1 MRSAM
6 TRRTVGVTS
15 ERAAQDPTRGVDVE
29 GAAPADA
36 GEVVDSPAMWDAH
49 VARCLDGL
57 SAPARRLVEV
67 GAVIGSSFTIA
78 DAAEVL
84 GQPVGSLMAAVE
96 EAVDRGALVLT
107 PASIE
112 FRHEGIRRVA
122 YDAVPSALVTALHR
136 QIGELLLPR
145 REWAAAADHLMRG
158 VTAGDPVAA
167 AGLERVARH
176 VRTSSPEWASEL
188 ALRALA
194 LTDAADVDRFAR
206 SATVVESLVTAG
218 RLEEADYLAR
228 RALGSHGLPAPVAAR
243 LRLAVATLLLFS
255 GRPRPAVVEI
265 RSILSDTLV
274 PGSLRAPAELILVWT
289 MLALDDWP
297 GAASQVEAIL
307 SGGGDR
313 DEVLSPALA
322 ALGVITWRD
331 GVVADGLALA
341 RAAVLRCDREPPVTG
356 EPFARAC
363 LARILTSVG
372 ELDEAT
378 QVIESAQAGI
388 GAAGDTLWSAAPAL
402 AAARVDLAAGRL
414 DAASASAHAAVD
426 LATQLGTSCFLPAA
440 HLVLAEVALM
450 GGELGE
456 AAAHLECGD
465 SGVAWSPWA
474 ASGRRLVEARL
485 VEAQSGPG
493 RVLER
498 YANLYDDAAVDA
510 RLLLDDP
517 RAAAWLVR
525 TALAGD
531 DPDRAGRVA
540 ARAEQLAVVNA
551 AFPAVVAAARHAHGL
566 VDSDPCAVQEAAELH
581 RHVGARA
588 AAWEDA
594 GVLRLG
600 SGDRSAGRDLLE
612 RAAAAYLQCGAERD
626 AARVRS
632 RLRAIGVRSRHGR
645 RADRPVSGW
654 ASLTDTERAVAALVA
669 EGLTN
674 AEVAERMYL
683 SRHTVDFN
691 LRQMFRK
698 LGIRSRVALT
708 RLYLERRSGA
718 DANDH
723 ASL

>member
-1 MRSAM
+1 M

-15 ERAAQDPTRGVDVE
+15 ERATQEPARAVE
-29 GAAPADA
+29 RAAPTDA
-36 GEVVDSPAMWDAH
+36 GEVLVSPAMWDAH

-57 SAPARRLVEV
+57 SGPARRLVEV
-67 GAVIGSSFTIA
+67 GAVFGSSFTIA
-78 DAAEVL
+78 DVAEVL

-96 EAVDRGALVLT
+96 EAVDTGALVPT
-107 PASIE
+107 PVALE
-112 FRHEGIRRVA
+112 FRHDGIRRVA

-167 AGLERVARH
+167 AGLERVARQ

-194 LTDAADVDRFAR
+194 LTDASDVDRFAR
-206 SATVVESLVTAG
+206 TATVVENLVTAG
-218 RLEEADYLAR
+218 RLEDADFLAR
-228 RALGSHGLPAPVAAR
+228 RALRSHGVPAQAAAR
-243 LRLAVATLLLFS
+243 LRLALAKLLLFS
-255 GRPRPAVVEI
+255 GRPRTAVDEI

-274 PGSLRAPAELILVWT
+274 PGSLHAPAELCLLWA
-289 MLALDDWP
+289 MLALDDMS
-297 GAASQVEAIL
+297 GAARQVEAIL
-307 SGGGDR
+307 SGGGGR
-313 DEVLSPALA
+313 DEVLPPALA

-331 GVVADGLALA
+331 GIVADGLALT
-341 RAAVLRCDREPPVTG
+341 RAAVLRSDREPPAIG
-356 EPFARAC
+356 DPFGPAC
-363 LARILTSVG
+363 LARMLTSLG
-372 ELDEAT
+372 DLDQAT
-378 QVIESAQAGI
+378 QVIESAQARI
-388 GAAGDTLWSAAPAL
+388 SAAGDTLWSAAPAI
-402 AAARVDLAAGRL
+402 AAARVDLAAGRV

-426 LATQLGTSCFLPAA
+426 VATELGTTCFVPPARI
-440 HLVLAEVALM
+440 VLAEVALM
-450 GGELGE
+450 GGELSE
-456 AAAHLECGD
+456 AAAYLESGD
-465 SGVAWSPWA
+465 SDVAWSAWT
-474 ASGRRLVEARL
+474 ASGRWLAEARL
-485 VEAQSGPG
+485 AEAQSGPR

-498 YANLYDDAAVDA
+498 YANLYDDVAVDA

-531 DPDRAGRVA
+531 DPERAERVA
-540 ARAEQLAVVNA
+540 ARAEHLAEVNA
-551 AFPAVVAAARHAHGL
+551 AFPAVVAASRHARGL
-566 VDSDPCAVQEAAELH
+566 AASDPCEVQEAAELH

-594 GVLRLG
+594 GVLLLG

-612 RAAAAYLQCGAERD
+612 RAVAAYQQSGAERD

-632 RLRAIGVRSRHGR
+632 RLRAIGVRWRHGR

-691 LRQMFRK
+691 LRQIFRK
-698 LGIRSRVALT
+698 LGIRSRVALA
-708 RLYLERRSGA
+708 RRYLERRRGA
-718 DANDH
+718 DAKDH
-723 ASL
+723 ASW

>member
-1 MRSAM
+1 M

-15 ERAAQDPTRGVDVE
+15 DRAAQEPARAVGR
-29 GAAPADA
+29 AAPTEA

-67 GAVIGSSFTIA
+67 GAVFGSSFTIA
-78 DAAEVL
+78 DAADVL

-96 EAVDRGALVLT
+96 EAVDTGALVLT
-107 PASIE
+107 PVALE
-112 FRHEGIRRVA
+112 FRHDGIRRVA
-122 YDAVPSALVTALHR
+122 YDAVPLALVTALHR

-158 VTAGDPVAA
+158 VMAGDSAAA
-167 AGLERVARH
+167 AGLERVARQ

-194 LTDAADVDRFAR
+194 LTDASDVDRFAR
-206 SATVVESLVTAG
+206 AATVVENMVTAG
-218 RLEEADYLAR
+218 RLEEADFLAR
-228 RALGSHGLPAPVAAR
+228 RTLASHGVPPPAAAR
-243 LRLAVATLLLFS
+243 LRLALTKLLLFA
-255 GRPRPAVVEI
+255 GRPRTAVDEI
-265 RSILSDTLV
+265 RSLQSETLV
-274 PGSLRAPAELILVWT
+274 PGSLRAPAELFLLWA

-297 GAASQVEAIL
+297 GAAGQVEAIL
-307 SGGGDR
+307 SGGRGR
-313 DEVLSPALA
+313 DEVLPSALA

-331 GVVADGLALA
+331 GIVADGLALT
-341 RAAVLRCDREPPVTG
+341 RAAVLRSDREPGATG
-356 EPFARAC
+356 DPFARAC
-363 LARILTSVG
+363 LARMLTALG
-372 ELDEAT
+372 DLDEAT
-378 QVIESAQAGI
+378 HAIESAQASISATGE
-388 GAAGDTLWSAAPAL
+388 TLWSAAPAI
-402 AAARVDLAAGRL
+402 AAAGVDLAAGRV
-414 DAASASAHAAVD
+414 DAASASAHAAID
-426 LATQLGTSCFLPAA
+426 LATELGTSCFLPPARM
-440 HLVLAEVALM
+440 VLAEVALM
-450 GGELGE
+450 GGDLSE

-465 SGVAWSPWA
+465 SDVAWPPWTA
-474 ASGRRLVEARL
+474 NSRRLAEARL
-485 VEAQSGPG
+485 AEAEGGPQL
-493 RVLER
+493 VLER
-498 YANLYDDAAVDA
+498 YANVFDDVAVDA
-510 RLLLDDP
+510 RLVLDDP

-531 DPDRAGRVA
+531 EPDRAEWVV
-540 ARAEQLAVVNA
+540 ARAEHLAVVNA
-551 AFPAVVAAARHAHGL
+551 AFPAVVAASLHARGL
-566 VDSDPCAVQEAAELH
+566 ADSDPCVVQEAADLH

-612 RAAAAYLQCGAERD
+612 RAVAAYQQCGAERD

-632 RLRAIGVRSRHGR
+632 RLRAIGVRWRHGR

-654 ASLTDTERAVAALVA
+654 GSLTDTERAVAALVA

-691 LRQMFRK
+691 LRQIFRK

-708 RLYLERRSGA
+708 RLYLERQRGA
-718 DANDH
+718 DATDH